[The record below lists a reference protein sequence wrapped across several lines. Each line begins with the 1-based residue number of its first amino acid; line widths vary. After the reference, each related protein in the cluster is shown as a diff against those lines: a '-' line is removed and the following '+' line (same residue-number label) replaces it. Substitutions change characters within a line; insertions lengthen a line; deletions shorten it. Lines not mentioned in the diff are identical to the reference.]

1 MADTDQLREALAS
14 IATAAQLALGALD
27 SPEPEPETV
36 DIGDIIEA
44 ETEATESRIEAET
57 EQIVEVIEAQA
68 EADADRIAAEV
79 AAEVAVIE
87 AEADAVVEVADE
99 LVDQADDDDGLDVL
113 DCPDDLDLGGLGD
126 ALADLADDAL
136 DVLDGPADDA
146 PLDIPDV
153 APAATH
159 WYTRRRRFLRK

>member
-1 MADTDQLREALAS
+1 MNTDQLRTALAM
-14 IATAAQLALGALD
+14 ALAALD
-27 SPEPEPETV
+27 EPDQAEPVEV
-36 DIGDIIEA
+36 DYDAMIEA
-44 ETEATESRIEAET
+44 EADRDRARIE
-57 EQIVEVIEAQA
+57 A
-68 EADADRIAAEV
+68 EADADATRIAAEADAAV
-79 AAEVAVIE
+79 AVIEAAADAEVAVIE